1 MTTPQP
7 DPWAKQPDP
16 NAAAG
21 QPAGEPAGQP
31 SGAQQ
36 PYGAQYGAQQPY
48 AGAPQGAPAG
58 YAQPAAPLRP
68 DDEKTWAIV
77 AHLLP
82 LVGVGFIAPLVI
94 WLVFRGRGP
103 FLEHHAKESLN
114 FQLTLLIA
122 YVVGGILSVIGI
134 GVLIILAVWVVQL
147 VFGILAAVATSRW
160 EWYRYP
166 VNIRMVN

>member
-7 DPWAKQPDP
+7 DPFAKQPDP
-16 NAAAG
+16 NATPG
-21 QPAGEPAGQP
+21 QPAGDPAGQP
-31 SGAQQ
+31 YAQQ

-48 AGAPQGAPAG
+48 AGAPGG

-77 AHLLP
+77 GHVLP
-82 LVGVGFIAPLVI
+82 IVGVGFLAPLVI

-122 YVVGGILSVIGI
+122 YVVGGILSIIGI
-134 GVLIILAVWVVQL
+134 GLLIVLAVWVVQV

-166 VNIRMVN
+166 LNIRMVS